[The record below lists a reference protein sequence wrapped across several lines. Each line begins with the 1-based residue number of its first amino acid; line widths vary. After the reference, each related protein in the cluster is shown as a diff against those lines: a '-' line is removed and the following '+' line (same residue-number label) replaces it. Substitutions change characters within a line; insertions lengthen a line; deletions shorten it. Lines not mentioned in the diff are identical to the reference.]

1 MIKKVVISEASKGK
15 AIAFFEEMKKKK
27 EEAIKKSEARTEHL
41 KNLLITKKIA
51 HNLLNRN
58 YF

>member
-51 HNLLNRN
+51 Q
-58 YF
+58 